1 MAAAATT
8 VGDRSRRA
16 VRRSSL
22 AWVGT
27 LPFLCYLGIFLLLPT
42 GIVIWGA
49 VSKPTGHGLT
59 LSNLKLLGGS
69 AARGFFLNSVE
80 LSAIT
85 AIVGALLGAALA
97 YAVASGNPS
106 GVVRRVFL
114 AGSGVLAQFGG
125 VTLAFAFNA
134 AIGPSGGFLTH
145 ASWYY
150 DFPQGIGLIYIYFQ
164 IPLMVLVFLPA
175 VDGLKVQW
183 REATENLG
191 GSTLRY
197 WRHVGGP
204 LLAPAFLGCTLLL
217 FANALSAYATI
228 VAWENQI
235 SYVVTQQISVAMTS
249 EVGLSS
255 ANEAQVLALG
265 MVVVVALVMTAYAL
279 FFVLPIYAMVRFSL
293 QGVKPGEYS
302 LKAWRQIASSPDLV
316 GAIEITLELAII
328 TCVVVLLLL
337 VPTMIWVRLRVQWI
351 SRTVEFLCLLPLTI
365 PAIVLVVGLAPVYRT
380 IRQHAGLSA
389 LQLFWAYAIL
399 ALPYAYRALAA
410 GLDAIDV
417 KTLSEAARS
426 LGANWLTV
434 MWRVI
439 APNMR
444 QALLN
449 ATLLTGALVLG
460 EFTIASLLLYANL
473 QVELYNISRATL
485 NAW

>member
-1 MAAAATT
+1 MAEVTP
-8 VGDRSRRA
+8 
-16 VRRSSL
+16 L
-22 AWVGT
+22 AGGT
-27 LPFLCYLGIFLLLPT
+27 
-42 GIVIWGA
+42 
-49 VSKPTGHGLT
+49 
-59 LSNLKLLGGS
+59 
-69 AARGFFLNSVE
+69 
-80 LSAIT
+80 
-85 AIVGALLGAALA
+85 ALLEETPAR
-97 YAVASGNPS
+97 P
-106 GVVRRVFL
+106 RRMQTRRRRRL
-114 AGSGVLAQFGG
+114 
-125 VTLAFAFNA
+125 
-134 AIGPSGGFLTH
+134 
-145 ASWYY
+145 
-150 DFPQGIGLIYIYFQ
+150 
-164 IPLMVLVFLPA
+164 
-175 VDGLKVQW
+175 
-183 REATENLG
+183 NLF
-191 GSTLRY
+191 R
-197 WRHVGGP
+197 
-204 LLAPAFLGCTLLL
+204 
-217 FANALSAYATI
+217 
-228 VAWENQI
+228 
-235 SYVVTQQISVAMTS
+235 YVVFVAF
-249 EVGLSS
+249 G
-255 ANEAQVLALG
+255 
-265 MVVVVALVMTAYAL
+265 L

-410 GLDAIDV
+410 GLDAIDI

-434 MWRVI
+434 MWRII
-439 APNMR
+439 APNIR

-460 EFTIASLLLYANL
+460 EFTIASLLLYTNL

-485 NAW
+485 NAGVLFATSAAALIFTFVLLLILSFAGRRRRGRG